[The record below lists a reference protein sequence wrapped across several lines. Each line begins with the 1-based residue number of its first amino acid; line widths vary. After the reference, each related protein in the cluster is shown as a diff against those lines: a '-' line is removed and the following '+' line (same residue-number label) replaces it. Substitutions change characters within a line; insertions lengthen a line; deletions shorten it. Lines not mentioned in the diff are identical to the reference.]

1 MINSL
6 YIYQYKNT
14 MPFIT
19 KKYILLILKLIWYGF
34 LASWGLGILFFY
46 IIYKLLFGVS
56 KISDTIRNAK
66 DYLYF
71 EEDDTILHKYETGD
85 IKTQEELKEKAE
97 KIIKKKEKR
106 RKEGKF

>member
-1 MINSL
+1 M
-6 YIYQYKNT
+6 
-14 MPFIT
+14 
-19 KKYILLILKLIWYGF
+19 
-34 LASWGLGILFFY
+34 
-46 IIYKLLFGVS
+46 YKLLFGVS

-66 DYLYF
+66 NYLYF